1 MPMQKLKKYHK
12 QRRNNLN
19 KKHEYK
25 KITQKTVVYRQ
36 NCKPGCVRYMVLVL
50 LFIQVGQ

>member
-1 MPMQKLKKYHK
+1 MQKLKKYHK

-19 KKHEYK
+19 KKHEYKK

>member
-25 KITQKTVVYRQ
+25 KNNPKD
-36 NCKPGCVRYMVLVL
+36 CGLPSKL
-50 LFIQVGQ
+50 